1 MIIDAKYNGGLT
13 AEQFLFYEIR
23 IVSKL
28 YLEGKSIDEIVKYIQ
43 HGNLFQYPT
52 EREVSRLARACYKR
66 IVALGNNKLVFE
78 LANAPVEVA
87 KQINLY
93 AMMCYNRLVREFMID
108 VIGEKYRQHAYTGL
122 SGRQFRRH
130 PDIKPETSGHLI
142 DQLDFTLKLI
152 VVQCFSYHH
161 KSVNLISLIVF
172 SAITSRM
179 DFFESRA
186 RIYVL

>member
-1 MIIDAKYNGGLT
+1 MNY
-13 AEQFLFYEIR
+13 YER
-23 IVSKL
+23 IQ
-28 YLEGKSIDEIVKYIQ
+28 KSIDYIESNLEDRIDLNRAAQEAYMSQSSFYRLFFALVGYSVKEYI
-43 HGNLFQYPT
+43 
-52 EREVSRLARACYKR
+52 RLS
-66 IVALGNNKLVFE
+66 
-78 LANAPVEVA
+78 
-87 KQINLY
+87 
-93 AMMCYNRLVREFMID
+93 
-108 VIGEKYRQHAYTGL
+108 AYTGL

>member
-1 MIIDAKYNGGLT
+1 MRIPDYPDGNSGG
-13 AEQFLFYEIR
+13 IR
-23 IVSKL
+23 TL
-28 YLEGKSIDEIVKYIQ
+28 
-43 HGNLFQYPT
+43 N
-52 EREVSRLARACYKR
+52 
-66 IVALGNNKLVFE
+66 
-78 LANAPVEVA
+78 
-87 KQINLY
+87 
-93 AMMCYNRLVREFMID
+93 
-108 VIGEKYRQHAYTGL
+108 
-122 SGRQFRRH
+122 RRH

>member
-1 MIIDAKYNGGLT
+1 MKFLRYPFING
-13 AEQFLFYEIR
+13 AFVSLFT
-23 IVSKL
+23 S
-28 YLEGKSIDEIVKYIQ
+28 
-43 HGNLFQYPT
+43 F
-52 EREVSRLARACYKR
+52 
-66 IVALGNNKLVFE
+66 
-78 LANAPVEVA
+78 
-87 KQINLY
+87 Y
-93 AMMCYNRLVREFMID
+93 AFILIFTSN
-108 VIGEKYRQHAYTGL
+108 HAYTGL

>member
-1 MIIDAKYNGGLT
+1 MKRITAFITVLFLTFLT
-13 AEQFLFYEIR
+13 ACF
-23 IVSKL
+23 
-28 YLEGKSIDEIVKYIQ
+28 
-43 HGNLFQYPT
+43 
-52 EREVSRLARACYKR
+52 
-66 IVALGNNKLVFE
+66 GNNSAWQEALTTPSEQKPIIKTVIDPSEIEGLEIPEEPIDYYDQFDWY
-78 LANAPVEVA
+78 
-87 KQINLY
+87 KQNSEYFFPGFTLS
-93 AMMCYNRLVREFMID
+93 
-108 VIGEKYRQHAYTGL
+108 AYTGL

>member
-1 MIIDAKYNGGLT
+1 MSKVLSKSYKLIIIVIDLILINLSYLT
-13 AEQFLFYEIR
+13 AFFLKFGFDIPMFN
-23 IVSKL
+23 L
-28 YLEGKSIDEIVKYIQ
+28 QPYLNAMPFI
-43 HGNLFQYPT
+43 T
-52 EREVSRLARACYKR
+52 
-66 IVALGNNKLVFE
+66 VAAL
-78 LANAPVEVA
+78 
-87 KQINLY
+87 I
-93 AMMCYNRLVREFMID
+93 
-108 VIGEKYRQHAYTGL
+108 AYTGL